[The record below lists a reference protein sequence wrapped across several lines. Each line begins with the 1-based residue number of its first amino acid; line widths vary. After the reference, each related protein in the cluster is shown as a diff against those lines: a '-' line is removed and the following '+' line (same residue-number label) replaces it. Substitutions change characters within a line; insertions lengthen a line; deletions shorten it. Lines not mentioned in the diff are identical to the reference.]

1 MLKYIPRA
9 ITQSISDAHKYYPVI
24 ILTGPRQTGK
34 TTLARHMFDDYVFAN
49 LEDISV
55 RNIALADVNGFLDN
69 LGGKVILDEVQNYP
83 EILSTIQARVDV
95 NPSLRY
101 ILTGSN
107 NFALLHHSAQSLAGR
122 AALFTVLPFSFKELD
137 RDELDIDTSLLM
149 WRGFYPGT
157 IANGIPPAMFYRNYY
172 ATYIERDVRGLTQIQ
187 NLDSFQR
194 FIRLCAGRAGCE
206 LNKSSLGVEAG
217 VTAPT
222 ISSWLSI
229 LEASYIVYLVQPYY
243 ANVNKRLTKTPK
255 IYFYDTGLM
264 CYLLG
269 IETWQQLSVHP
280 LRGAVFENMAMNE
293 MIKNRYN
300 QAKEPNV
307 MFYRENSGKEVDMV
321 QSEPDGLH
329 IYEVKA
335 GKTFLADFTAN
346 LNYLRCLLPDVKSA
360 AIIYDGD
367 SMGESVLNVRQL

>member
-9 ITQSISDAHKYYPVI
+9 ITKSISDAHKYYPVI

-69 LGGKVILDEVQNYP
+69 LGSKVILDEVQNYP

>member
-1 MLKYIPRA
+1 
-9 ITQSISDAHKYYPVI
+9 
-24 ILTGPRQTGK
+24 
-34 TTLARHMFDDYVFAN
+34 MFDDYVFAN

-69 LGGKVILDEVQNYP
+69 LGSKVILDEVQNYP

-101 ILTGSN
+101 ILTGCN

-307 MFYRENSGKEVDMV
+307 MFYRENSGKEVDIV

>member
-1 MLKYIPRA
+1 M
-9 ITQSISDAHKYYPVI
+9 
-24 ILTGPRQTGK
+24 
-34 TTLARHMFDDYVFAN
+34 
-49 LEDISV
+49 
-55 RNIALADVNGFLDN
+55 
-69 LGGKVILDEVQNYP
+69 
-83 EILSTIQARVDV
+83 
-95 NPSLRY
+95 
-101 ILTGSN
+101 
-107 NFALLHHSAQSLAGR
+107 
-122 AALFTVLPFSFKELD
+122 
-137 RDELDIDTSLLM
+137 
-149 WRGFYPGT
+149 
-157 IANGIPPAMFYRNYY
+157 
-172 ATYIERDVRGLTQIQ
+172 
-187 NLDSFQR
+187 
-194 FIRLCAGRAGCE
+194 
-206 LNKSSLGVEAG
+206 
-217 VTAPT
+217 
-222 ISSWLSI
+222 

-255 IYFYDTGLM
+255 IYFYDTGLL

-307 MFYRENSGKEVDMV
+307 MFYRENSGKEVDIV

-346 LNYLRCLLPDVKSA
+346 LNYLKHLLPDVKSA